1 MPTSTIPSTEEGGAR
16 PRDVPAPPSA
26 DVLGTRVSLTDYDGV
41 MDWMDAMIAAR
52 QRGYVCVAPVHTVMA
67 AREDPELRAAL
78 RTASLTVPDG
88 QPVVWALNAL
98 GHGLD
103 DRVYGPTLM
112 ARYCE
117 RSAKTGVRMFLYG
130 GRDEAALDALQRALT
145 ARYPGL
151 RIAGGHVPPFRALTR
166 AEQDAVA
173 REINESGADVVW
185 VGIGVPKQ
193 EKWMAAMRG
202 RLAAP
207 VLVGVG
213 AAFDFHAGLVRQAP
227 ATLQRAGLEW
237 AFRLAMEPGRLWRR
251 YARYNPR
258 FVAGFVRQ
266 YARHVRARRGA
277 AGGGEGV
284 QP

>member
-16 PRDVPAPPSA
+16 PLDVPAPPSA
-26 DVLGTRVSLTDYDGV
+26 DVLGTEVSLTDYDGV
-41 MDWMDAMIAAR
+41 MDWMDAMVSAG
-52 QRGYVCVAPVHTVMA
+52 QCGYVCVAPVHTVMA

-88 QPVVWALNAL
+88 QPVVWALNAF
-98 GHGLD
+98 GHGLE

-130 GRDEAALDALQRALT
+130 GRDDAALDALERAL
-145 ARYPGL
+145 ASRYPGL
-151 RIAGGHVPPFRALTR
+151 SIVGRHVPPFRPLTT
-166 AEQDAVA
+166 AEEDAVA
-173 REINESGADVVW
+173 SEINATRADVVW

-193 EKWMAAMRG
+193 EKWMATMRG
-202 RLAAP
+202 RLDAP

-227 ATLQRAGLEW
+227 APLQRAGLEW

-266 YARHVRARRGA
+266 YARHLRARRGA
-277 AGGGEGV
+277 AHRAGTR
-284 QP
+284 P

>member
-1 MPTSTIPSTEEGGAR
+1 MPTPTIPSTEEGGAR
-16 PRDVPAPPSA
+16 PLAVPAPPSA
-26 DVLGTRVSLTDYDGV
+26 DVLGTRVTLTDYTGV
-41 MDWMDAMIAAR
+41 MDWIDAMVSAR
-52 QRGYVCVAPVHTVMA
+52 QRGYICVAPVHTVMA

-78 RTASLTVPDG
+78 QTASLTVPDG

-98 GHGLD
+98 GHRLG

-130 GRDEAALDALQRALT
+130 GRDQGALRALERT
-145 ARYPGL
+145 LTSRYPGL
-151 RIAGGHVPPFRALTR
+151 RIAGRHVPPFRPLT
-166 AEQDAVA
+166 ATEQDAVA
-173 REINESGADVVW
+173 REINDSGADVVW

-193 EKWMAAMRG
+193 EKWMAAMRD

-213 AAFDFHAGLVRQAP
+213 AAFDFHAGIVRQAP

-237 AFRLAMEPGRLWRR
+237 AFRLAMEPRRLWRR

-258 FVAGFVRQ
+258 FAAGFVRQ
-266 YARHVRARRGA
+266 YARHLRARREA
-277 AGGGEGV
+277 AS
-284 QP
+284 PRARW

>member
-1 MPTSTIPSTEEGGAR
+1 MPTPTAPSTEEDSAR
-16 PRDVPAPPSA
+16 PLEVSAPPSA
-26 DVLGTRVSLTDYDGV
+26 DVLGTRVSLIDYDGV
-41 MDWMDAMIAAR
+41 MAWMDAMVHAR

-88 QPVVWALNAL
+88 QPVVWALNAF
-98 GHGLD
+98 GHGLA

-130 GRDEAALDALQRALT
+130 GRDEAALSALERALT
-145 ARYPGL
+145 SRYPGL
-151 RIAGGHVPPFRALTR
+151 HIAGRHVPPFRSLTA
-166 AEQDAVA
+166 AEQDAVV

-202 RLAAP
+202 RLTAP

-227 ATLQRAGLEW
+227 AALQRMGLEW

-266 YARHVRARRGA
+266 YARHVRVRRGA
-277 AGGGEGV
+277 GAR
-284 QP
+284 P